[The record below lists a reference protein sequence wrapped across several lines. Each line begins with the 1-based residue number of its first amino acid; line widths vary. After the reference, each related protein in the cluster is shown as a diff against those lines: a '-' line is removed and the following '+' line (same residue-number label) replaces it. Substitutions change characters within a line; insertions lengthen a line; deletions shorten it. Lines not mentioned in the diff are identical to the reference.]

1 MDLTKDVA
9 DAEYFT
15 RSIAYYLRR
24 EPYLPAVETYIKK
37 LAEKHGVSIEKVRNV
52 RAAYVKKHPLDWQRK
67 TKQTKK
73 TKQAKQTKRKSN
85 TKRSRG

>member
-67 TKQTKK
+67 TKQTK
-73 TKQAKQTKRKSN
+73 RKSN

>member
-1 MDLTKDVA
+1 MDLAKDVA

-37 LAEKHGVSIEKVRNV
+37 LAEKHGVSIKKVRNV

-73 TKQAKQTKRKSN
+73 TKKTKQTKRKSN

>member
-73 TKQAKQTKRKSN
+73 TKKTKQTKRKSN